1 MSSVPPGV
9 KAAFEESSSY
19 FPTALQQFQF
29 FDKYSR
35 YDYHRKRRETYP
47 ETVDRAV
54 DYLHHLAGSALEAS
68 VYQDIYNGMLRMDV
82 MPSMR
87 LLAMAGPA
95 AKRSN
100 VTIYNCS
107 YMPVEDTQA
116 FSEALI
122 ISMSGC
128 GVGYSVERRYVDQLP
143 PVAPQRRLP
152 RRALTVPD
160 TTEGWA
166 ATLREAIEA
175 WVEGYDVAV
184 DFSEVRPA
192 GAPLATKGGHASG
205 PEPLRFMLDQVRRI
219 ILSRQGGKLRP
230 IDAHDIMCLV
240 GGAAVSGGMRRTA
253 MISLFD
259 AADEDMLQSKSG
271 DLSATP
277 WRWNANNSVVW
288 NNAPNRGQFDAFFD
302 EMAASGRGEPGI
314 FSRAAAKSLAP
325 HRRSTA
331 HEFGTNPCGE
341 IILRPYQFCN
351 LSAAVARTSDTPAT
365 LAAKVRLA
373 TIIGTIQSL
382 ATHFPG
388 LRSAWRENAIEERL
402 LGVDITGQ
410 MDCPAV
416 QDATV
421 LADMKGVAIT
431 TNRLIADRLGINPS
445 ASITC
450 VKPSGNSSQ
459 LLNCS
464 SGLHA
469 RWAPYYV
476 RNVRVSVNS
485 PLYRVLQDSSVPMD
499 PENGQAAPTATTYV
513 VHFPVKS
520 PDGATFN
527 HQRTAVEQCE
537 YWLLNKV
544 NYTEH
549 NPSCTITYKPAELPA
564 LREWVWEH
572 RAQIG
577 GLSFLPEFDAKY
589 DQMPYETVTKQRY
602 TRLAKAFPEI
612 DFSRVWLYEDHDMTD
627 AAQEVACVGGSCEL
641 EMITGA
647 EGNG

>member
-1 MSSVPPGV
+1 MSSVPPGI

-35 YDYHRKRRETYP
+35 YDYDRKRRETYP

-54 DYLHHLAGSALEAS
+54 DYLHYLAGSALEPE

-107 YMPVEDTQA
+107 YMPVEDAGA

-143 PVAPQRRLP
+143 PIAPQRRLP

-166 ATLREAIEA
+166 ATLRAAIEA
-175 WVEGYDVAV
+175 WIEGFDVAV

-205 PEPLRFMLDQVRRI
+205 PEPLRFMLEQARRI
-219 ILSRQGGKLRP
+219 VLSRQGGRLRP

-259 AADEDMLQSKSG
+259 ADDEDMLQCKSG

-288 NNAPNRGQFDAFFD
+288 NNVPHRAQFDAFFD
-302 EMAASGRGEPGI
+302 EMTASGRGEPGI

-325 HRRSTA
+325 HRRSRA

-351 LSAAVARTSDTPAT
+351 LSAAVARTNDTPTT

-373 TIIGTIQSL
+373 TTIGTIQSL

-388 LRSAWRENAIEERL
+388 LRSTWRENAIEERL

-421 LADMKGVAIT
+421 LADMKNVAII

-485 PLYRVLQDSSVPMD
+485 PLYRVLQDSKAPMD
-499 PENGQAAPTATTYV
+499 PENGQTAATATTYV

-549 NPSCTITYKPAELPA
+549 NPSCTITYKPHEVPE
-564 LREWVWEH
+564 LREWVWDH

-589 DQMPYETVTKQRY
+589 DQMPYETITKQKY
-602 TRLAKAFPEI
+602 GRLAKAFPEI

-641 EMITGA
+641 EMI
-647 EGNG
+647 EGSETA